1 ITSASRC
8 TSSEAPCTTSSRS
21 LGSKRTGRLSMQNQP
36 ASSSARI
43 AVDLPPPDMPVSRTM
58 RSGGA
63 NSLHLVA
70 DAARHRRLRDLAR
83 EPLLEVLGR
92 VVPLELEQMVARGH
106 LDDGGQVAPRTNR
119 DDQERH
125 LRVEDAVLLLL
136 DAEAVVLDPVVPFD
150 QLHHHLDLLAFAHG
164 RDAEEVLDVDDAD
177 AADLHVVLDDL
188 RAAPVDRPSLLLLQV
203 DDVVGHQAMAASD
216 EVQRQLALA
225 DSALPQDEHPD
236 ADHVDENAVD
246 RRAGGERLLQECL
259 D

>member
-1 ITSASRC
+1 MTSASRC
-8 TSSEAPCTTSSRS
+8 TSSEAPWTTSSSS
-21 LGSKRTGRLSMQNQP
+21 LGSNRTGRLSMQNQP

-70 DAARHRRLRDLAR
+70 DAARHRRLGDLAR

-136 DAEAVVLDPVVPFD
+136 DAEPALPHP
-150 QLHHHLDLLAFAHG
+150 LPPPPHPHHHPPLL
-164 RDAEEVLDVDDAD
+164 
-177 AADLHVVLDDL
+177 
-188 RAAPVDRPSLLLLQV
+188 P
-203 DDVVGHQAMAASD
+203 
-216 EVQRQLALA
+216 
-225 DSALPQDEHPD
+225 LPH
-236 ADHVDENAVD
+236 
-246 RRAGGERLLQECL
+246 
-259 D
+259 